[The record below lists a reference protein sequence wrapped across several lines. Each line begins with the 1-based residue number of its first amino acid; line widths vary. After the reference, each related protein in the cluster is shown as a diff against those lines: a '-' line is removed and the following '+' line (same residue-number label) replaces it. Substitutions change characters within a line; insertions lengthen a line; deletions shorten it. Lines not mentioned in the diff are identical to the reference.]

1 MIRFFN
7 INIRFIALI
16 FFILHALMFWK
27 IPFLFGSPEEKL
39 YALQTA
45 KNFSVNGFLATNGL
59 SNYARID
66 AEPAIYSHLI
76 DLSAYIIYITNS
88 IDVNFTYLKLFF
100 FILILGS
107 FYVSYVISKK
117 FVPEQWAFVLAT
129 FSVIAPKVF
138 VIWSEVHWP
147 MTLLCINLTGLIA
160 IKLLETQSK
169 KYLLLYQLNLIFAC
183 FFSWFA
189 AVGVLATSFA
199 IKLFIKK
206 KPILRSLFFNSLLV
220 FLAMVCIKLAWNA
233 SYFGFLNEMEEIRMT
248 ITNRIYGDPSSLEMQ
263 DFFNSSGIVVWGAA
277 GVNGTVLLHYFLNL
291 ASSLLLPIILIFI
304 ALIFIK
310 KNKNTES
317 KLLILFLAFFGQ
329 IAWAILFPAHMVG
342 YGNIIFYTSLR
353 FFFAL
358 LTVLIFSTVLQAL
371 PKASGNSVINF
382 QLIQNNKIFKKGKID
397 LKFGIRRSL
406 EFTAS
411 IFVCVIF
418 YYITTINWKFFS
430 YAKQGF
436 EVPSIILEKIDKKVV
451 YTNMSSIYLS
461 YSSDSA
467 LVSGRCS
474 PEAFLYKSPAFC
486 LNNFEKV
493 KENFSVLSEPQF
505 FVFNKDYRSGNT
517 LWSTDEELSKFQKIL
532 DTNLFKVLEIKDVSN
547 TSWIL
552 YQFNK

>member
-1 MIRFFN
+1 MSRIFN

-27 IPFLFGSPEEKL
+27 TPFLFGSPEEKL
-39 YALQTA
+39 YALQAA
-45 KNFSVNGFLATNGL
+45 KNFSVNGFFATNGL
-59 SNYARID
+59 SNYARTD

-76 DLSAYIIYITNS
+76 DLSAYIIYLINF
-88 IDVNFTYLKLFF
+88 IDVNFAFLKLFF
-100 FILILGS
+100 FILILGC

-117 FVPEQWAFVLAT
+117 FVPDQWAFVLAT

-147 MTLLCINLTGLIA
+147 MTLLCINLTGLIT
-160 IKLLETQSK
+160 IKLLETHSK
-169 KYLLLYQLNLIFAC
+169 KYFFLYQLNLIFAS
-183 FFSWFA
+183 FISWFA

-199 IKLFIKK
+199 IKLFFKK
-206 KPILRSLFFNSLLV
+206 EPILRPLFLNSLLV
-220 FLAMVCIKLAWNA
+220 FLTMVCIKLGWNA
-233 SYFGFLNEMEEIRMT
+233 SYFGLQNEIEEIRMT
-248 ITNRIYGDPSSLEMQ
+248 ITNRIYGYPSSLEMQ

-277 GVNGTVLLHYFLNL
+277 GVNGKVLLHYFLNL
-291 ASSLLLPIILIFI
+291 AFSLLLPLILICI

-358 LTVLIFSTVLQAL
+358 LTVLIFSNVLQAL
-371 PKASGNSVINF
+371 PKASGKSALNF
-382 QLIQNNKIFKKGKID
+382 QLMQNNKIFKKGKIE

-406 EFTAS
+406 EFTGS

-430 YAKQGF
+430 YSKQGF

-461 YSSDSA
+461 YNSDSA

-474 PEAFLYKSPAFC
+474 PEAFLFKSPAFC

-493 KENFSVLSEPQF
+493 KENFSVLSEPKY
-505 FVFNKDYRSGNT
+505 FVFNQDYRSGNT
-517 LWSTDEELSKFQKIL
+517 LWSSDEELVKFQKVL
-532 DTNLFKVLEIKDVSN
+532 DKHLIKVLETNDVQNS
-547 TSWIL
+547 SWIL
-552 YQFNK
+552 YQFK